1 VEKHRLDQ
9 MTRGWFIGNF
19 NPSVYMTNDF
29 EVAVQTYA
37 MGSIEAKHVHKVA
50 TEVTV
55 IVSGRASING
65 IIYNDG
71 DIIVMLPGEE
81 SEFSA
86 ITDVTTVVVKYPSC
100 IGDKYVITD

>member
-1 VEKHRLDQ
+1 MKKYTLDQ

-19 NPSVYMTNDF
+19 EPSVYPTKDF

-37 MGSIEAKHVHKVA
+37 NGALEAKHVHKVA

-55 IVSGRASING
+55 IVNGSATING
-65 IIYNDG
+65 VIYNEG

-86 ITDVTTVVVKYPSC
+86 LTDVTTVVVKFPSC
-100 IGDKYVITD
+100 IGDKYLVKD

>member
-1 VEKHRLDQ
+1 

-19 NPSVYMTNDF
+19 NPSVYSTNDF

-37 MGSIEAKHVHKVA
+37 MGAIEAKHVHKVA

-55 IVSGRASING
+55 IISGSASING
-65 IIYNDG
+65 IIYNEG
-71 DIIVMLPGEE
+71 DIIVMRPSEE

-100 IGDKYVITD
+100 IGDKYVISD

>member
-1 VEKHRLDQ
+1 

-19 NPSVYMTNDF
+19 SPSVYQTNDF
-29 EVAVQTYA
+29 EVAVQSYA
-37 MGSIEAKHVHKVA
+37 IGSIEAKHVHKVA

-65 IIYNDG
+65 IIHNEG

-100 IGDKYVITD
+100 IGDKYLITD